1 MAAANI
7 KLGLQDKLFLGNMNA
22 KRDWGYAKDYV
33 EAMWL
38 MLQQDEPEEFVIAT
52 GETHSVREFCDE
64 AFREVGIQLEWQGS
78 GIDEKGI
85 DRDTGRVL
93 IKVDARYFR
102 PTEVELLIGDASKA
116 REKLG
121 WKPRVTF
128 HELVRMMAKADFEA
142 AQKQLQAQSDRPLVM
157 EP

>member
-1 MAAANI
+1 
-7 KLGLQDKLFLGNMNA
+7 
-22 KRDWGYAKDYV
+22 
-33 EAMWL
+33 MWL

-85 DRDTGRVL
+85 DRDTGRV
-93 IKVDARYFR
+93 IIEVDARYFR

-128 HELVRMMAKADFEA
+128 YELVRMMAKADFEA